1 MKFFYLDKKDRII
14 AWFTPRHS
22 LAVVAAIVIFLALP
36 LWHESASGRFLLE
49 PAHLA
54 VVRARVPGVITQLD
68 AEEGQRVARGETLAT
83 LRNLPLE
90 SDFEGTKTN
99 LLLAGDRAK
108 AASLHYSD
116 FGQAL
121 KEREGLAGQFQ
132 QISAMDSAL
141 EVTSPIAGTVV
152 TPRVREFLGSYL
164 KEGQELLEV
173 ADLSSLR
180 ARIYISEYDLYKVR
194 QSTNGRLMVQGSFK
208 TWPAQI
214 VSIAARPT
222 EIDERL
228 TGKVELR
235 GLNPPHFYIVDLV
248 VQNPNGTLK
257 PGMAGV
263 ARIYG
268 RRRSLLGL
276 GWETFANFW
285 GRKLW

>member
-22 LAVVAAIVIFLALP
+22 LAAAVMLVVFLALP
-36 LWHESASGRFLLE
+36 FWHESASGRFLLE

-54 VVRARVPGVITQLD
+54 VVRARVPGIVTQLA
-68 AEEGQRVARGETLAT
+68 AEEGQRVATGEPLAT

-90 SDFEGTKTN
+90 SDFEETKTN

-108 AASLHYSD
+108 AAALQYSE
-116 FGQAL
+116 FGPAL
-121 KEREGLAGQFQ
+121 KEREGLARQFQ

-141 EVTSPIAGTVV
+141 EVTSPIEGTVV
-152 TPRVREFLGSYL
+152 TARVHELLGNYL

-180 ARIYISEYDLYKVR
+180 ARIYISEFDLYKIR
-194 QSTNGRLMVQGSFK
+194 QSTNGRLQVDGLLG

-214 VSIAARPT
+214 ASMAARPT

-235 GLNPPHFYIVDLV
+235 GMNPPHFYIVDLV
-248 VQNPNGTLK
+248 VQNPDGALK
-257 PGMAGV
+257 PGMAGM

-276 GWETFANFW
+276 GSETLSNFW